1 MDEHDYMVSLQVGY
15 DGVEHL
21 GRLWFTDIGDAEQTF
36 QDHGAIPGG
45 SVEEAL
51 RKATALTGLELEH
64 RCHRAMSEKRRFG
77 KLRSATDRMIEQIK
91 HLNRVVVNLQKG
103 MIDRDGGQREIE
115 QIQKQILAIVKT
127 FPIHAGVEGD

>member
-1 MDEHDYMVSLQVGY
+1 MVSLQVGY

-21 GRLWFTDIGDAEQTF
+21 GRLWFTDIGDAELTF
-36 QDHGAIPGG
+36 QDHGAIPGA
-45 SVEEAL
+45 SVEEAV
-51 RKATALTGLELEH
+51 RKATALTGQELEH

-91 HLNRVVVNLQKG
+91 YLNRVVVNLQKG
-103 MIDRDGGQREIE
+103 MIDREGGEHEIAEIQR
-115 QIQKQILAIVKT
+115 QILAIVRT